1 MLAGYLLYR
10 SIVRP
15 IGRLSAG
22 AVAIGEAISLSAWA
36 ARRDELG
43 LLARSFDEMAGTLEE
58 QQSLLLAARANLE
71 GQVQARTAE
80 LEEANE
86 ALRDRDRSRVR
97 FLADISHELR
107 TPLTVL
113 RGEAEVTLR
122 GNSLTSRSTAKRWS
136 GSSSRRRRWPP
147 RG

>member
-1 MLAGYLLYR
+1 MR
-10 SIVRP
+10 
-15 IGRLSAG
+15 
-22 AVAIGEAISLSAWA
+22 
-36 ARRDELG
+36 
-43 LLARSFDEMAGTLEE
+43 
-58 QQSLLLAARANLE
+58 
-71 GQVQARTAE
+71 ARTRE

-122 GNSLTSRSTAKRWS
+122 GKSCR
-136 GSSSRRRRWPP
+136 P
-147 RG
+147 RDLP